1 MTETDTFTNSI
12 DMLWNGLLVWSGK
25 WNENEND
32 RTWKWETT
40 QRKEFISLKGSST
53 NSQRSS

>member
-53 NSQRSS
+53 NS